1 MFFLML
7 KVRKCEY
14 KQLVMNGHLCCIF
27 TVRNLPGKGRLWP
40 LAAINSE
47 VVVMNKNDNG
57 SDEKPD
63 WINSANDRKTPFT
76 EEEID
81 TFVEDFILGLDEQ
94 EWLSI
99 TAEHGEEKARER
111 IRTAF
116 VNMDENNLVNMS
128 PKGSVN

>member
-1 MFFLML
+1 M
-7 KVRKCEY
+7 
-14 KQLVMNGHLCCIF
+14 
-27 TVRNLPGKGRLWP
+27 
-40 LAAINSE
+40 
-47 VVVMNKNDNG
+47 NDNG

-63 WINSANDRKTPFT
+63 WVNPANDRKTPYT
-76 EEEID
+76 EKEID

-99 TAEHGEEKARER
+99 TAEYGEEKARER

-116 VNMDENNLVNMS
+116 INMEENNLVNIS

>member
-1 MFFLML
+1 
-7 KVRKCEY
+7 
-14 KQLVMNGHLCCIF
+14 
-27 TVRNLPGKGRLWP
+27 
-40 LAAINSE
+40 
-47 VVVMNKNDNG
+47 MNKNGNG
-57 SDEKPD
+57 PDKEPD
-63 WINSANDRKTPFT
+63 WVNPANDRKTPYT

-81 TFVEDFILGLDEQ
+81 TFVEDFIRGLDEQ

-99 TAEHGEEKARER
+99 TAEYGEKKARQR

>member
-1 MFFLML
+1 
-7 KVRKCEY
+7 
-14 KQLVMNGHLCCIF
+14 
-27 TVRNLPGKGRLWP
+27 
-40 LAAINSE
+40 
-47 VVVMNKNDNG
+47 MNKNGNG
-57 SDEKPD
+57 PAKEPD
-63 WINSANDRKTPFT
+63 WVNPANDRKTPYT

-81 TFVEDFILGLDEQ
+81 TFIEDFIRGLDEQ

-99 TAEHGEEKARER
+99 TAEYGEEKARQR

>member
-1 MFFLML
+1 
-7 KVRKCEY
+7 
-14 KQLVMNGHLCCIF
+14 MN
-27 TVRNLPGKGRLWP
+27 
-40 LAAINSE
+40 E
-47 VVVMNKNDNG
+47 NG
-57 SDEKPD
+57 NGPDKEPD
-63 WINSANDRKTPFT
+63 WVNPAKDRKTPYT

-81 TFVEDFILGLDEQ
+81 TFVEDFIRGLDEQ

-99 TAEHGEEKARER
+99 TAEYGEEKARQR

>member
-1 MFFLML
+1 
-7 KVRKCEY
+7 
-14 KQLVMNGHLCCIF
+14 
-27 TVRNLPGKGRLWP
+27 
-40 LAAINSE
+40 
-47 VVVMNKNDNG
+47 MNKNDNG

-63 WINSANDRKTPFT
+63 WMNPANDRKTPYRN
-76 EEEID
+76 EEID
-81 TFVEDFILGLDEQ
+81 TFVEDFILCLDEQ

-116 VNMDENNLVNMS
+116 VNMDQDSLVNMA

>member
-1 MFFLML
+1 M
-7 KVRKCEY
+7 
-14 KQLVMNGHLCCIF
+14 
-27 TVRNLPGKGRLWP
+27 
-40 LAAINSE
+40 
-47 VVVMNKNDNG
+47 NDNG

-63 WINSANDRKTPFT
+63 WMSPANDRKTPYT

-81 TFVEDFILGLDEQ
+81 TFVEDFILGLEEQ

-99 TAEHGEEKARER
+99 TAEYGEEKARER

>member
-1 MFFLML
+1 
-7 KVRKCEY
+7 
-14 KQLVMNGHLCCIF
+14 
-27 TVRNLPGKGRLWP
+27 
-40 LAAINSE
+40 
-47 VVVMNKNDNG
+47 MNKNDNG

-63 WINSANDRKTPFT
+63 WMNPANDRKTPFT

-111 IRTAF
+111 IRAAF

>member
-1 MFFLML
+1 MT
-7 KVRKCEY
+7 E
-14 KQLVMNGHLCCIF
+14 
-27 TVRNLPGKGRLWP
+27 
-40 LAAINSE
+40 
-47 VVVMNKNDNG
+47 NDNG

-63 WINSANDRKTPFT
+63 WMIPANNRKTPYT
-76 EEEID
+76 AEEID
-81 TFVEDFILGLDEQ
+81 TFVEDYILGLDEQ

-99 TAEHGEEKARER
+99 TAKHGEEKARER

>member
-1 MFFLML
+1 M
-7 KVRKCEY
+7 
-14 KQLVMNGHLCCIF
+14 
-27 TVRNLPGKGRLWP
+27 
-40 LAAINSE
+40 
-47 VVVMNKNDNG
+47 NDNDKG
-57 SDEKPD
+57 SDKNPD
-63 WINSANDRKTPFT
+63 WMSPANDRNTPYT

-111 IRTAF
+111 IRTAI
-116 VNMDENNLVNMS
+116 VNMDENSLVNMS

>member
-1 MFFLML
+1 M
-7 KVRKCEY
+7 
-14 KQLVMNGHLCCIF
+14 
-27 TVRNLPGKGRLWP
+27 
-40 LAAINSE
+40 
-47 VVVMNKNDNG
+47 NDNG

-63 WINSANDRKTPFT
+63 WMSPANDRKTPYT
-76 EEEID
+76 EKEID

-99 TAEHGEEKARER
+99 TAEYGEEKARER